1 MEDCPN
7 GDQGIGLRQGF
18 DNPSPE
24 TSTPATDT
32 LTHLITPIIRFTLVI
47 LLRIGFLLI
56 QIGSV
61 PITNVNLI
69 LLQNILDFCW
79 VNVVFIFIGTLIA
92 YNGNTGDTLGLIG
105 GGYWVGNE
113 SIDKE
118 EIIIGWQASVI
129 ASAICTTCIVGRMHT
144 LGSIILGIIMSG
156 VLQPFI
162 IHWTWTTNGWMAKNK
177 IFNSNVYFRDYG
189 GSGVIH
195 IVGGLTGL
203 IGCMVLGRR
212 LLRLRDIDNAS
223 ISVGSAATAFSG
235 HLFIVMGLQT
245 LLISHSSSSNNEK
258 LKKRIPTLPVNSL
271 IAISSCA
278 IIVVGLHFIMRDPFN
293 HWTVMRCI
301 QALTAGAIIV
311 SAGVDVYSPAICLA
325 LGCIGGILF
334 YLSSK
339 FIFRTA
345 LEDYCNIISMHIILA
360 FFGSLVA
367 PFFYDFT
374 DEPSE
379 TSASIWI
386 NFLWKII
393 CLLCII
399 LLIIIVMAP
408 LFFLLNWIGL
418 LRNRSEFL
426 NHVRSLAVIQ
436 RTEPRSIVKRLFN
449 VDDDSILVQPAIPG
463 QEFEII
469 SGALSSKYNR
479 TITRFEIDAVNDVR
493 TQDDSTSSI

>member
-1 MEDCPN
+1 MEDCAN
-7 GDQGIGLRQGF
+7 SDSGIGFRQGF
-18 DNPSPE
+18 ETSSPG
-24 TSTPATDT
+24 TSTPITDT

-79 VNVVFIFIGTLIA
+79 VNIVFILLGTVIA
-92 YNGNTGDTLGLIG
+92 YTGDTSGIIG
-105 GGYWVGNE
+105 RGYWVGHE
-113 SIDKE
+113 STDKE
-118 EIIIGWQASVI
+118 EIMIGWQASVI

-156 VLQPFI
+156 LLQPFI

-189 GSGVIH
+189 GSAVIH

-203 IGCMVLGRR
+203 IGCIVLGRR

-223 ISVGSAATAFSG
+223 ISVGSAATVFSG
-235 HLFIVMGLQT
+235 NLFILMGLQA

-258 LKKRIPTLPVNSL
+258 LKKKIPTLPVNNL

-278 IIVVGLHFIMRDPFN
+278 LVVVGLHFIMRDPFN

-301 QALTAGAIIV
+301 QALTAGAIVV

-325 LGCIGGILF
+325 LGCVGGILF
-334 YLSSK
+334 YLCSK
-339 FIFRTA
+339 FIFRSA
-345 LEDYCNIISMHIILA
+345 LEDYCNTISMHIILA
-360 FFGSLVA
+360 LFGSLIA

-374 DEPSE
+374 DEPPE
-379 TSASIWI
+379 TSASILI
-386 NFLWKII
+386 NFVWTLI

-426 NHVRSLAVIQ
+426 NHVRSMAAIQ
-436 RTEPRSIVKRLFN
+436 RSTPRFFTKRLFKI
-449 VDDDSILVQPAIPG
+449 DEDSILVQPGIPG
-463 QEFEII
+463 QELEII
-469 SGALSSKYNR
+469 SGALSTKYNR
-479 TITRFEIDAVNDVR
+479 TITRLEIDDVNNVR
-493 TQDDSTSSI
+493 THDDSISTI